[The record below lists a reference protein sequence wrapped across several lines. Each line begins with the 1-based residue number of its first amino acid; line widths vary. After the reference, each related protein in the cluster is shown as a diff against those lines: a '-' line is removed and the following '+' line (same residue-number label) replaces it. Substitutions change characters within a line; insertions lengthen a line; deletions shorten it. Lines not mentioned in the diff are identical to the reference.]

1 MTKRVARLTTVLL
14 LLILI
19 GSATATL
26 AIPQADQSSSTSSS
40 KTKHSRKKKADS
52 ASDEKTTKSNSKLDL
67 NTASKEELGALPGI
81 GDTYAQKIIEGRP
94 YTSKNDLVKKGV
106 LPSSAY
112 EKIKGEVTAHRA
124 KKESSETSGAATTP
138 TSPATSSPTSAST
151 STEGTTSK
159 RAESHNGAATPQTTS
174 DQTAQA
180 PPEKGMVWVNLDSG
194 VYHREGD
201 RWYGKTKHGKYMSEA
216 DAQKAGYRS
225 AKTTAKKE
233 E

>member
-1 MTKRVARLTTVLL
+1 MKRRVAGLTTALL
-14 LLILI
+14 FLILI
-19 GSATATL
+19 GSTTAAL
-26 AIPQADQSSSTSSS
+26 ALPQADQGSAASSG
-40 KTKHSRKKKADS
+40 KTKGSRKKKAES

-67 NTASKEELGALPGI
+67 NTASKEELDALPGI

-94 YTSKNDLVKKGV
+94 YTSKSDLVKKGV

-112 EKIKGEVTAHRA
+112 DKIKDEVTAHRT
-124 KKESSETSGAATTP
+124 KKETSESSDATATPGSSSKGNPTSGAA
-138 TSPATSSPTSAST
+138 
-151 STEGTTSK
+151 STEGTASERTKSENAGETAK
-159 RAESHNGAATPQTTS
+159 SNLDES
-174 DQTAQA
+174 AQA

-194 VYHREGD
+194 VYHHEGD

-225 AKTTAKKE
+225 AKTSAKKE